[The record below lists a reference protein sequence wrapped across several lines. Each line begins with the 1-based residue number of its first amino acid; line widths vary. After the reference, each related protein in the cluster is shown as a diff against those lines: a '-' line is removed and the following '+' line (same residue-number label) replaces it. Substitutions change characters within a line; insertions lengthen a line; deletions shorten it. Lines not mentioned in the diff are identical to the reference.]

1 MIVLPLFT
9 PTAPMLVSKPF
20 HRGGWVYEEKVDRWR
35 ILAYKDGDRVR
46 LVSRNGRDHT
56 RRFRDIAAAVS
67 KLAARALVLDGEVAI
82 YDEKLRS
89 RFDWLREPEP
99 DAGNSTAVSAPG
111 PPSRPGPGSSC

>member
-1 MIVLPLFT
+1 VLPQLR
-9 PTAPMLVSKPF
+9 ANGLDSMLVCEPS
-20 HRGGWVYEEKVDRWR
+20 HRDGWVYEEKVDGWR
-35 ILAYKDGDRVR
+35 ILAYKDDARVR
-46 LVSRNGRDHT
+46 LVSRNGHDHT
-56 RRFRDIAAAVS
+56 RRFAGIVAAVA
-67 KLAARALVLDGEVAI
+67 KLAVRTLVLDGEVAI